1 MRGPQTPKPSFG
13 LLLESEVEGGREMM
27 VQNTAALSTV
37 GRMEEEILS
46 ARGREE
52 LRAETGHPTLPG
64 RNCRKAY
71 LNGFPDMSPTQPTQG
86 YITLRNSCIWR

>member
-52 LRAETGHPTLPG
+52 LRHGLKQA
-64 RNCRKAY
+64 
-71 LNGFPDMSPTQPTQG
+71 TQPFLVG
-86 YITLRNSCIWR
+86 IAEKHI